1 MSARRSGAGV
11 GVLDGVLYAV
21 GGHDGPL
28 VRKSVEAFNPETNQW
43 TPVSDMALCR
53 RNAGKQLNFFPSF
66 FSFISMFCL
75 INTKSNRCCGIKWA
89 FVRGGWR

>member
-11 GVLDGVLYAV
+11 GVLDGILYAV

-43 TPVSDMALCR
+43 TPVNDMMLCR
-53 RNAGKQLNFFPSF
+53 RNAGRLTVL
-66 FSFISMFCL
+66 SMFDCFL
-75 INTKSNRCCGIKWA
+75 TVASIFSCKSNVKL
-89 FVRGGWR
+89 